1 MLSTVFE
8 PGGSSADIITGS
20 SMSALNVL
28 LGRMASTHLRS
39 SGSQYPPRSTG
50 APWHSSTSSRAT
62 TGSLA
67 LSDAARG
74 LNAGRDRATASAHHM
89 AM

>member
-1 MLSTVFE
+1 MLSTVFD
-8 PGGSSADIITGS
+8 PGMSSADIITGS

-50 APWHSSTSSRAT
+50 APWHSSTSSAT
-62 TGSLA
+62 MAASFA
-67 LSDAARG
+67 LSAAAKG
-74 LNAGRDRATASAHHM
+74 LNAGNDRATASAHHM
-89 AM
+89 AT